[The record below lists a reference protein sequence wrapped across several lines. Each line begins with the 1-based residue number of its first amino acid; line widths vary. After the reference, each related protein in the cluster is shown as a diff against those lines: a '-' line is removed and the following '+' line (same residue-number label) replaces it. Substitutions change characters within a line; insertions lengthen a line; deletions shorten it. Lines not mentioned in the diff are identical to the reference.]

1 MQKLMRRTRR
11 RAVRLFHD
19 DLRYHRRDRRERAC
33 SKSEAS
39 ITLSDPLGA
48 TSMACLKALDP

>member
-1 MQKLMRRTRR
+1 MQKLIRRTRR
-11 RAVRLFHD
+11 RAVRLFHE
-19 DLRYHRRDRRERAC
+19 DLRYNRRDRRESAC

-39 ITLSDPLGA
+39 TTSSDARGA